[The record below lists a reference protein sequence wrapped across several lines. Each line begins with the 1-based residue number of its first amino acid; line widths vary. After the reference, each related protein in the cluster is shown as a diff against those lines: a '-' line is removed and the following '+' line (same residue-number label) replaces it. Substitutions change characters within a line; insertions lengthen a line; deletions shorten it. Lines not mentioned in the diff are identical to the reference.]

1 MATEKLQQ
9 QHPHYIL
16 CMDEVEDKGGVIRL
30 GKEEMDGIGMV
41 ELRVDCLLAH
51 KQPDWR

>member
-1 MATEKLQQ
+1 MATERLQQ

-16 CMDEVEDKGGVIRL
+16 CMDEVDKDGVIRL
-30 GKEEMDGIGMV
+30 GKEEMEGIGMV
-41 ELRVDCLLAH
+41 ELRVDCLLG